1 MKLNSRIHGI
11 IDYGVVIFLWLSP
24 TFFGLP
30 QITALFT
37 YILGGVHLALT
48 ILTDFEM
55 GLLKIVPLKVHG
67 WIELIVSIILVG
79 VAFYLDTLEGLI
91 AKYFYLGFALA
102 VFVTYIFSDYK
113 LTEKKNL

>member
-67 WIELIVSIILVG
+67 WIELIVSIIL
-79 VAFYLDTLEGLI
+79 
-91 AKYFYLGFALA
+91 
-102 VFVTYIFSDYK
+102 
-113 LTEKKNL
+113 